1 MNGKQEVVIHVPL
14 LKKSDL
20 PSGIAGSFFHG
31 PGALCIF
38 MGVHSICG
46 PSPHSCQGGN
56 QQWDT
61 LQQLLTAWSMVPS
74 QGGLTELCGPLVVA
88 RITNDCSLNLD
99 W

>member
-38 MGVHSICG
+38 MGCTPYVVLPHIAGKVATSSGTHSSNYLLRG
-46 PSPHSCQGGN
+46 PWYHPRE
-56 QQWDT
+56 D
-61 LQQLLTAWSMVPS
+61 
-74 QGGLTELCGPLVVA
+74 
-88 RITNDCSLNLD
+88 
-99 W
+99 